1 MILRRL
7 FRFGAGINITLF
19 VAIAFALLVWFAG
32 PFLVLGESA
41 PFASVLSRLIT
52 IAIILLLSLT
62 TILLIIMRRAKREKQ
77 MEEDIV
83 ESVDDDLGR

>member
-19 VAIAFALLVWFAG
+19 VAIAFSLLAWFAG

-41 PFASVLSRLIT
+41 PLASVLSRLIT
-52 IAIILLLSLT
+52 IAVIILLALT
-62 TILLIIMRRAKREKQ
+62 TILLIILRSIIMGVA
-77 MEEDIV
+77 
-83 ESVDDDLGR
+83 